1 MRAKITKRTVD
12 AAQPGTR
19 DTFIWDTE
27 TKGFGLKVTPAG
39 NRVYVVQARLNGRP
53 VRCTIGKH
61 GAPWA
66 PDMAREEAVRK
77 LGQIAAGI
85 NPNEARA
92 EARQD
97 LSLAELCDLYF
108 SEGCNRKKQ
117 TTLTTESGQIE
128 RHIKP
133 LLGKRRLKDLSRGD
147 IERFMANVAA
157 GKTAIDERTGP
168 RGRAIVKGGK
178 GAANRTFDLLASM
191 LTFAVERGLRGDN
204 PARGI
209 KKYRLQSRERFLSGR
224 DLAALGEALTA
235 AERDGEN
242 RFGVAAIRLL
252 ILTGARKTEILTSKW
267 DFVDVERRCLR
278 LPDSKTGAK
287 TIPLGAA
294 ALDVLAEIP
303 RIEGNPYIF
312 SSAGGKHLVGLHRV
326 WDRIRKRAGL
336 EDVRVHDL
344 RHSFASIAVAGGNSL
359 YLVGKVLG
367 HRQSRT
373 TEIYAHL
380 ADDPLRA
387 VADQTAGQIAAAME
401 GGKADVR
408 ELPTKKRPAG

>member
-12 AAQPGTR
+12 ASQSRTR
-19 DTFIWDTE
+19 DAFIWDTE

-61 GAPWA
+61 GAPWT
-66 PDMAREEAVRK
+66 PDMAREEAVQK

-92 EARQD
+92 EARRD

-108 SEGCNRKKQ
+108 SEGCNRKKR
-117 TTLTTESGQIE
+117 TTLTTERGQIE

-147 IERFMANVAA
+147 IERFIANVAA

-224 DLAALGEALTA
+224 ELAALGEALTA

-267 DFVDVERRCLR
+267 DYLDVERCCLR

-287 TIPLGAA
+287 AIPLGAA
-294 ALDVLAEIP
+294 ALDLLAEIP
-303 RIEGNPYIF
+303 RIECNPFIIP
-312 SSAGGKHLVGLHRV
+312 SASGGHFVGLHRI
-326 WDRIRKRAGL
+326 WDRIRRRAGL
-336 EDVRVHDL
+336 EDVRLHDL
-344 RHSFASIAVAGGNSL
+344 RHSFASIAVAGGDSL

-367 HRQSRT
+367 HQQART
-373 TEIYAHL
+373 TERYAHL

-387 VADQTAGQIAAAME
+387 VADRTASAIAAAMNVGN
-401 GGKADVR
+401 GGGEVV
-408 ELPTKKRPAG
+408 ELPKRKA

>member
-1 MRAKITKRTVD
+1 
-12 AAQPGTR
+12 
-19 DTFIWDTE
+19 
-27 TKGFGLKVTPAG
+27 
-39 NRVYVVQARLNGRP
+39 
-53 VRCTIGKH
+53 
-61 GAPWA
+61 
-66 PDMAREEAVRK
+66 MAREEAVRK

-92 EARQD
+92 EARRD

-108 SEGCNRKKQ
+108 SEGCNRKKR
-117 TTLTTESGQIE
+117 TTLTTERGQIA

-147 IERFMANVAA
+147 IERFIANVAA

-224 DLAALGEALTA
+224 ELAALGEALTA

-267 DFVDVERRCLR
+267 DYLDVERCCLR

-287 TIPLGAA
+287 AIPLGAA
-294 ALDVLAEIP
+294 ALDLLAEIP
-303 RIEGNPYIF
+303 RIECNPFIIP
-312 SSAGGKHLVGLHRV
+312 SASGGHFVGLHRI
-326 WDRIRKRAGL
+326 WDRIRRRAGL
-336 EDVRVHDL
+336 EDVRLHDL
-344 RHSFASIAVAGGNSL
+344 RHSFASIAVAGGDSL

-367 HRQSRT
+367 HQQART
-373 TEIYAHL
+373 TERYAHL

-387 VADQTAGQIAAAME
+387 VADRTASAIAAAMNVGN
-401 GGKADVR
+401 GGGEVV
-408 ELPTKKRPAG
+408 ELPKRKA